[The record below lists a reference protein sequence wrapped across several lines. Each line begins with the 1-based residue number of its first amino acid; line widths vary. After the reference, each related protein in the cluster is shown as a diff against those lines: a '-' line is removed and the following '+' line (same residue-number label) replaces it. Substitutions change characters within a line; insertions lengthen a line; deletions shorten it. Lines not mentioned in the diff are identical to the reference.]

1 MIEGDAIRGDE
12 DAGAILS
19 KTAMNENLFVGAAA
33 KDGKKLRDLLV
44 AGSGPAADRKM
55 KEADSQGFGL
65 LTFPSNFVRILAAKI
80 DDGGDA
86 KLFELLQTLP
96 IGLRAA
102 V

>member
-44 AGSGPAADRKM
+44 AGRGPAADRKM
-55 KEADSQGFGL
+55 NEADSQGFGL